1 MGVAVY
7 RRRTRRHDQL
17 SRLTMTPSDVLDEIK
32 YVLRHETHPQT
43 RAALIHAEQAIS
55 NLIDEKES

>member
-1 MGVAVY
+1 
-7 RRRTRRHDQL
+7 
-17 SRLTMTPSDVLDEIK
+17 MTPSDVLDEIK